1 MSDKGFGFNTIV
13 HLMCDDEETYQFR
26 RLIVLLY
33 FCKLVILFQA
43 VLDVVQGQLKI
54 SKDTDGQGNEAT
66 RYMML

>member
-43 VLDVVQGQLKI
+43 VLDVVALKVN
-54 SKDTDGQGNEAT
+54 SRLVKTQKDKEMRQPAT
-66 RYMML
+66 